1 LCPCGNRGCLERY
14 VSLDARGRW
23 NGNDAD
29 WVSEITPVFRNA
41 IAIIE
46 NLFDP
51 ETIVLG
57 GLASPAL
64 LERLAASVEPLHNS
78 VSARKDR
85 VAPRIVVAQGGQHA
99 VLRGAAALAVSGVLS
114 PRFGQIFTAKRQR
127 EGDPLKGGDIAA

>member
-1 LCPCGNRGCLERY
+1 YLSLE
-14 VSLDARGRW
+14 ARGRW
-23 NGNDAD
+23 NGNDAG
-29 WVSEITPVFRNA
+29 WVAEVAPIFRNA
-41 IAIIE
+41 IAVIE

-57 GLASPAL
+57 GLASPQL
-64 LERLAASVEPLHNS
+64 LERLAALAEPLHNS

-85 VAPRIVVAQGGQHA
+85 AAPRILVAQGGQHA

-127 EGDPLKGGDIAA
+127 EGDLLNGGDIAA